1 MEKKYSWQVI
11 DGFWLKVVALVLMT
25 IDHIGAFMET
35 YQGASV
41 ATEVLRTIGRLAFPL
56 FIFLL
61 VEGVRHTKNYGKYAL
76 RLGIIAAIT
85 MIAQIIIYYCFD
97 SGISSAY
104 SPLLDLLAC
113 SCVIYLI
120 KRKDKFTWL
129 IFLPLAW
136 IFMSFAIDS
145 YELINNATVHW
156 FPFYLRCGY
165 SIYGLLLTLCFY
177 FANILGRL
185 FLSSSENTKAFVDTK
200 VERNVINILSVFSI
214 FLCWVVIFILKNIN
228 PGLDLYG
235 ANMTSYAII
244 GGALIMLYNGERGYN
259 KTWFKYGSYLYYP
272 VHLVVLFLIFFIIS
286 GGKI

>member
-1 MEKKYSWQVI
+1 MDKKYSWQVI
-11 DGFWLKVVALVLMT
+11 NGFWLKLIAFALMT
-25 IDHIGAFMET
+25 LDHIGAFMEV
-35 YQGASV
+35 YIGSSA
-41 ATEVLRTIGRLAFPL
+41 ATDVLRTIGRLALPL
-56 FIFLL
+56 FIFMLI
-61 VEGVRHTKNYGKYAL
+61 EGVRHTRNYGKYAL

-97 SGISSAY
+97 SGIKSAY

-145 YELINNATVHW
+145 FELINNVTVNW

-165 SIYGLLLTLCFY
+165 SIYALLLSLCFY
-177 FANILGRL
+177 FAYPLAKL
-185 FLSSSENTKAFVDTK
+185 FLSSNENTKAFVDTK
-200 VERNVINILSVFSI
+200 VERNVVNILAVFSI

-228 PGLDLYG
+228 VGLDLYN
-235 ANMTSYAII
+235 ANMTSYAVIT
-244 GGALIMLYNGERGYN
+244 GVFIMLYSGERGYN
-259 KTWFKYGSYLYYP
+259 KNWFKYGSYLYYP
-272 VHLVVLFLIFFIIS
+272 LHLVILFIIFYLI
-286 GGKI
+286 G